1 METTEERAFHDKIDQ
16 VELEELMYDEFYK
29 LIAEAIK
36 IGKANGHEEAMQ
48 WIDPNIELPDYYK
61 KVIVKYQRDDSKID
75 YACVSRLADDEG
87 NYFFGDYH
95 FDIIIDFD
103 RVIGWRPTE

>member
-1 METTEERAFHDKIDQ
+1 METIEERAFHDKIDQ

-48 WIDPNIELPDYYK
+48 WIDPNIKLPDYYK
-61 KVIVKYQRDDSKID
+61 KVTVKYRRDDLKID

-87 NYFFGDYH
+87 NYFFGDYR
-95 FDIIIDFD
+95 FDIVIDFD
-103 RVIGWRPTE
+103 KVIGWKPIE

>member
-1 METTEERAFHDKIDQ
+1 MTAEEVFRDKIDR
-16 VELEELMYDEFYK
+16 VELEELMYDEFYE

-61 KVIVKYQRDDSKID
+61 KVVVKYQRANLKID
-75 YACVSRLADDEG
+75 YACVSRLAYDDG
-87 NYFFGDYH
+87 TYFFGDYH
-95 FDIIIDFD
+95 FDIFIDFN
-103 RVIGWRPTE
+103 RVIGWRPIE